1 MNKFIKKSTNIII
14 IIMIFIL
21 FDIILMFFLPI
32 EIKNKIYD
40 RKSHK
45 IKSYFYHH
53 DLRPNAFWI
62 ENWGYQNSKI
72 FTNNLGFKD
81 KSNRNV
87 EFKKNNILF
96 IGDSF
101 TEGVGVEYQNT
112 FVGKI
117 ENKIDS
123 ISNEYEIL
131 NAGVVSY
138 SPIVILSKL
147 NYLIN
152 IKKLPITKVFVV
164 LCNGDAHDDLFR
176 YKDISEE
183 YVVSHND
190 FLNIKILVDINN
202 FLKANTITYQFIKRV
217 TPLSNFFKNL
227 KSENGNDFEKYDL
240 KKVLS
245 ILNNKPDQKH
255 IINKNEFNKW
265 GKSGLDQSRLYLQK
279 IKVLLDQRNI
289 DFTLVYLEE
298 PIFMLNSIDSSFYK
312 NYWNEFSNDNEIDF
326 IFVNE
331 FHKDSDDKFKIY
343 KDLFFIGDNHFNDKG
358 NELVAKEIWKKSKYF
373 QKINY

>member
-1 MNKFIKKSTNIII
+1 MSKFIKKIINIII
-14 IIMIFIL
+14 IFIIFIL
-21 FDIILMFFLPI
+21 FDVTLMFFLPI

-45 IKSYFYHH
+45 IKSYYYHH
-53 DLRPNAFWI
+53 DLRPNASWV

-81 KSNRNV
+81 RENRNV
-87 EFKKNNILF
+87 EFKENNILF

-117 ENKIDS
+117 ESRIKK
-123 ISNEYEIL
+123 ISNKYEIL

-152 IKKLPITKVFVV
+152 IKKFPITKVFVV
-164 LCNGDAHDDLFR
+164 LCNGDIHDDLFR
-176 YKDISEE
+176 YNNINEN

-202 FLKANTITYQFIKRV
+202 FLKSNTITYQFIKRV
-217 TPLSNFFKNL
+217 TPLSNLFKNL
-227 KSENGNDFEKYDL
+227 RNQNNEDFKNYDL

-255 IINKNEFNKW
+255 IIDKQEFNKW
-265 GKSGLDQSRLYLQK
+265 GASGLERSKLY
-279 IKVLLDQRNI
+279 IEKVQELLNEKEI
-289 DFTLVYLEE
+289 ELTLVYLEE
-298 PIFMLNSIDSSFYK
+298 PIFMLNSINSSFYYS
-312 NYWNEFSNDNEIDF
+312 YWNKFSKENEIDF

-331 FHKDSDDKFKIY
+331 YHKNEDDKFKIY

-358 NELVAKEIWKKSKYF
+358 NKVVAEEIIRKSKYF
-373 QKINY
+373 QKIIN

>member
-1 MNKFIKKSTNIII
+1 MSKFIKKIINIII
-14 IIMIFIL
+14 IFIIFIL
-21 FDIILMFFLPI
+21 FDVILMFFLPI

-45 IKSYFYHH
+45 IKSYHYHH
-53 DLRPNAFWI
+53 DLRPNANWI

-81 KSNRNV
+81 KKNRNV
-87 EFKKNNILF
+87 EFKENNILF

-112 FVGKI
+112 FVGI
-117 ENKIDS
+117 IDNNIKS

-152 IKKLPITKVFVV
+152 IKKFPITKVFVV
-164 LCNGDAHDDLFR
+164 LCNGDIHDDLFR
-176 YKDISEE
+176 YKDINEN
-183 YVVSHND
+183 YVVSHGD
-190 FLNIKILVDINN
+190 FINIKILVDINN
-202 FLKANTITYQFIKRV
+202 FLKSNTITYQFIKRI
-217 TPLSNFFKNL
+217 TPISNLFKDLNNQNN
-227 KSENGNDFEKYDL
+227 EDFENYDL

-245 ILNNKPDQKH
+245 ILNNKPDQRH
-255 IINKNEFNKW
+255 IIDKQEFNKW
-265 GKSGLDQSRLYLQK
+265 GISGLKRSKIYIKK
-279 IKVLLDQRNI
+279 IKELLNEKEI
-289 DFTLVYLEE
+289 ELSLIYLEE
-298 PIFMLNSIDSSFYK
+298 PIFMLNSINSSFYY
-312 NYWNEFSNDNEIDF
+312 NYWNKFAKENEMDF

-331 FHKDSDDKFKIY
+331 YHKDKDDKFKVY

-358 NELVAKEIWKKSKYF
+358 NKVVAEELIRKSKYF
-373 QKINY
+373 QKIIN

>member
-1 MNKFIKKSTNIII
+1 MKKIFYIFNKIII
-14 IIMIFIL
+14 FLIILLF
-21 FDIILMFFLPI
+21 FDIFLMFLLPI

-40 RKSHK
+40 RKSNK
-45 IKSYFYHH
+45 IKSYYYHH
-53 DLRPNAFWI
+53 DLRPNARWI
-62 ENWGYQNSKI
+62 ENWGYQNAEI

-81 KSNRNV
+81 KKIQDVNFR
-87 EFKKNNILF
+87 KHNILF

-117 ENKIDS
+117 DEKI
-123 ISNEYEIL
+123 ISVSNDHKVL

-138 SPIVILSKL
+138 SPTVILSKL

-152 IKKLPITKVFVV
+152 IKNYPITKVFVV
-164 LCNGDAHDDLFR
+164 LCNGDIHDDLYR
-176 YKDISEE
+176 YNGIDEKF
-183 YVVSHND
+183 VVSHND

-202 FLKANTITYQFIKRV
+202 FIKSNTITYQFIKRI
-217 TPLSNFFKNL
+217 TPLSNLFESL
-227 KSENGNDFEKYDL
+227 KTDKPDFENYDL

-255 IINKNEFNKW
+255 AIDKKEFDKWGNLGLEKSKDYIQQINKLLNK
-265 GKSGLDQSRLYLQK
+265 K
-279 IKVLLDQRNI
+279 NI

-298 PIFMLNSIDSSFYK
+298 PIFMLNSVNSDFYK
-312 NYWNEFSNDNEIDF
+312 NFWDNIALTNNFDF
-326 IFVNE
+326 IFVSD
-331 FHKDSDDKFKIY
+331 FHKNEKDKFKIY

-358 NELVAKEIWKKSKYF
+358 NEIIAKEIIRKSNYL
-373 QKINY
+373 QNVIN